1 MISAGINED
10 EIGDDIRRRR
20 RRRVTDNDDEDQVV
34 DTMSQ
39 VETNYVK
46 FPDIPYPQLPAN
58 GVTDYCYYNKT
69 PGQVMKF

>member
-20 RRRVTDNDDEDQVV
+20 WRRRTDNDDEDHGGV

-46 FPDIPYPQLPAN
+46 FPDIHILNYE
-58 GVTDYCYYNKT
+58 VTE
-69 PGQVMKF
+69 

>member
-20 RRRVTDNDDEDQVV
+20 RRRRSPDNDDEDHGV

-46 FPDIPYPQLPAN
+46 FPDIHILNYQ
-58 GVTDYCYYNKT
+58 VTE
-69 PGQVMKF
+69 

>member
-20 RRRVTDNDDEDQVV
+20 GRRRRRGGTDNDDEDQAV

-46 FPDIPYPQLPAN
+46 FPDIHILNYQ
-58 GVTDYCYYNKT
+58 VTE
-69 PGQVMKF
+69 

>member
-20 RRRVTDNDDEDQVV
+20 TDNDDEDHGGGV

-46 FPDIPYPQLPAN
+46 FPDIHILNYR
-58 GVTDYCYYNKT
+58 VTE
-69 PGQVMKF
+69 

>member
-1 MISAGINED
+1 MISAGINGD

-20 RRRVTDNDDEDQVV
+20 RRRWRRRTDNDDEDHCGV

-46 FPDIPYPQLPAN
+46 FPDIHILNYW
-58 GVTDYCYYNKT
+58 VTE
-69 PGQVMKF
+69 

>member
-20 RRRVTDNDDEDQVV
+20 RWRRWRRRTDNDDEDHGGV

-46 FPDIPYPQLPAN
+46 FPDIHILNYE
-58 GVTDYCYYNKT
+58 VTE
-69 PGQVMKF
+69 

>member
-10 EIGDDIRRRR
+10 EIGDDIKRRRR
-20 RRRVTDNDDEDQVV
+20 RWRRRTDNDDEDHGGV

-46 FPDIPYPQLPAN
+46 FPDIHILN
-58 GVTDYCYYNKT
+58 
-69 PGQVMKF
+69 

>member
-20 RRRVTDNDDEDQVV
+20 RRRRRRGETDNDDEDQAV

-46 FPDIPYPQLPAN
+46 FPDIHILNYQ
-58 GVTDYCYYNKT
+58 VTE
-69 PGQVMKF
+69 

>member
-20 RRRVTDNDDEDQVV
+20 RRTDNDDEDHGV

-46 FPDIPYPQLPAN
+46 FPDIHILNYQ
-58 GVTDYCYYNKT
+58 VTE
-69 PGQVMKF
+69 